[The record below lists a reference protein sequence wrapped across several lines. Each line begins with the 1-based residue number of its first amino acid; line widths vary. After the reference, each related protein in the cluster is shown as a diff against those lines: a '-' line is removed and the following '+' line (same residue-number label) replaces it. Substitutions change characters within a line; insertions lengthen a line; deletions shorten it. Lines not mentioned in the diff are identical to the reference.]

1 MAVRVLWLFLAVPFV
16 GLQCVIVAFPR
27 HTNLRI
33 KFFHFS
39 HHKLLPGDDTFCKWF
54 RTTGSYME
62 DGRFVAILDM
72 AVMDYIMSSSDSK
85 DTYIINKKN
94 EKVNV
99 FIDFGKS

>member
-1 MAVRVLWLFLAVPFV
+1 MPWV
-16 GLQCVIVAFPR
+16 GLQCMIVAFPG
-27 HTNLRI
+27 HTHLLINYFR
-33 KFFHFS
+33 FS
-39 HHKLLPGDDTFCKWF
+39 HHELLPGDDTFCKWF

-85 DTYIINKKN
+85 DTYIINEKN